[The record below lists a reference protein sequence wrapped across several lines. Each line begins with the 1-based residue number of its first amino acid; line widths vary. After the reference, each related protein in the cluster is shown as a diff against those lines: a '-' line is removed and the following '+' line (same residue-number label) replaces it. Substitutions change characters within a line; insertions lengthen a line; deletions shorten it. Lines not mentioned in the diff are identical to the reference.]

1 MLEIISLI
9 MDHLPVADLTHF
21 ACVSRRMRE
30 MVYDD
35 TRWVRRLQ
43 LIGCWNEAAA
53 RAGVE
58 VSRRKKL
65 EARHVEDSKNT
76 GNGLIT
82 ATSANGGPSD
92 TKSNGHGLKL
102 GKLQDPQSQMKVIPP
117 RRLEGNDDDGFDFVT
132 LSPDAPE
139 FTPLD
144 KPLDTAAALEVLSRA
159 RSTRGSARYD
169 YGRIH
174 SVLHPYYK
182 DALRSKHPS
191 NARIFRVYRDPV
203 QQAQM
208 LSQLVKF
215 ANSDITQGWQARQ
228 EKLTQM
234 VSAFEDAVARE
245 FEQGLKLGDVDGRM
259 KKYAHVL
266 VTLNGGQRA
275 IEIFI
280 SSNPVIRDRA
290 ALGDP
295 LDCISL
301 NHADHLFLEESH
313 AFFSH
318 LSAAFN
324 AQTLIIDRVFPTSV
338 DVIAT
343 FVQRT
348 GELVIATYL
357 KTLFNHVHGKS
368 TESYVRA
375 VSGIYEQCL
384 QLEKAMQP
392 TQHSGDEFYDT
403 INRLITDIFAPYIDT
418 YLAEELAYFKR
429 RSEVEVSGWERQLS
443 QQDASLESMYM
454 TNANR
459 QADKRDF
466 LTSFKKVVMMPV
478 NVLPTFPITSRFGGK
493 STTAK
498 TLANGDTLDTPQNIR
513 TPNSTRPGTPNPPS
527 APTLLI
533 TRTTTPISEPPNTE
547 LAAKAAI
554 MKSRLEGIRT
564 LFSLEV
570 ALNLVHMA
578 KGSIERTAVF
588 AKAGGKFG
596 EDARNLCE
604 LIFNILL
611 RTLGDRHVR
620 AGFDKAVD
628 QLAKYNPRA
637 ASDQNQ
643 PGVAPLVMFLELVN
657 VGDLIQQMLD
667 VFYEQELVA
676 TKLTDRNDFLNPT
689 VQEKK
694 RFEQMLDERVA
705 AGLNKGI
712 EVLMAEV
719 EFICAT
725 TQNVEDFN
733 PGATGMAINN
743 VVDVSPSNTAVWI
756 VEVVSAHTKMLV
768 GSTDKNMLDVFNQEV
783 GLRLF
788 ITLCKHLK
796 RQRVSVAG
804 SVRLIRYASIP
815 LVRCF
820 QADLYQAT

>member
-1 MLEIISLI
+1 MLEILSLI
-9 MDHLPVADLTHF
+9 VDHLAVSDLIHS
-21 ACVSRRMRE
+21 ARVSRRMRE

-53 RAGVE
+53 RAGAQESRRTKLQAIHLE
-58 VSRRKKL
+58 VSKIDGIGGVRTN
-65 EARHVEDSKNT
+65 DTS
-76 GNGLIT
+76 GG
-82 ATSANGGPSD
+82 TSADRKRNMPGPEVS
-92 TKSNGHGLKL
+92 
-102 GKLQDPQSQMKVIPP
+102 KLQGTHSHLDGLPSSD
-117 RRLEGNDDDGFDFVT
+117 NDGFDFVA
-132 LSPDAPE
+132 LSPDAPD
-139 FTPLD
+139 FTTVD
-144 KPLDTAAALEVLSRA
+144 QPLDTAAALEVVTRA
-159 RSTRGSARYD
+159 RSIRGSAKSE

-174 SVLHPYYK
+174 GVLFPYYK

-191 NARIFRVYRDPV
+191 NARIFRIYRDPV

-208 LSQLVKF
+208 LSQLTKF
-215 ANSDITQGWQARQ
+215 ANSDLTQGWQARQ
-228 EKLTQM
+228 EKLSQI

-266 VTLNGGQRA
+266 VTLNGGRRA
-275 IEIFI
+275 IDLFIF
-280 SSNPVIRDRA
+280 SSPLIREHA
-290 ALGDP
+290 TFGDP

-301 NHADHLFLEESH
+301 NNADHLFLEESH
-313 AFFSH
+313 AFFGH
-318 LSAAFN
+318 LSVAFN
-324 AQTLIIDRVFPTSV
+324 AQTSIIDRVFPSSV
-338 DVIAT
+338 DVTVPFLQKI
-343 FVQRT
+343 
-348 GELVIATYL
+348 GEKVISTYL
-357 KTLFNHVHGKS
+357 KTLFDHIHGKNM
-368 TESYVRA
+368 EPYVRA
-375 VSGIYEQCL
+375 VSGVYDQCL
-384 QLEKAMQP
+384 RLAKSMQP
-392 TQHSGDEFYDT
+392 TQHSGPEFYKAMD
-403 INRLITDIFAPYIDT
+403 NLVTDIFTPYIDT
-418 YLAEELAYFKR
+418 YFAEELAFFKR
-429 RSEVEVSGWERQLS
+429 RSEVEVRSWERQLS

-454 TNANR
+454 TNVNR

-493 STTAK
+493 SATAK
-498 TLANGDTLDTPQNIR
+498 ALVNGDIMSPPQNTL
-513 TPNSTRPGTPNPPS
+513 TPDSTRPGTPNPPNGP
-527 APTLLI
+527 AFLI
-533 TRTTTPISEPPNTE
+533 SRTTTPVPEPPTTE

-588 AKAGGKFG
+588 AKAGGRFG

-620 AGFDKAVD
+620 AGFDKAVA
-628 QLAKYNPRA
+628 QLAKYNPCA
-637 ASDQNQ
+637 ASDQSQ
-643 PGVAPLVMFLELVN
+643 HGVAPLVMFLELVN
-657 VGDLIQQMLD
+657 VGDLIQQMLN

-676 TKLTDRNDFLNPT
+676 TKLTDRNDLLNPT

-725 TQNVEDFN
+725 MQNVEDFN
-733 PGATGMAINN
+733 PGATGLAINKI
-743 VVDVSPSNTAVWI
+743 VDISPSNTAVRI

-788 ITLCKHLK
+788 TTLCKHLK

-804 SVRLIRYASIP
+804 SLRLIWYASA
-815 LVRCF
+815 LLSSV
-820 QADLYQAT
+820 